1 MGFESL
7 NELWASICEEFKKQP
22 NFSSVGYNVWIKDIK
37 PLAMQAGSL
46 VLGVKNEY
54 MKNTV
59 ATYYKAVLEECCLS
73 VSGLN
78 LKIEIMVAPA
88 EAAAE
93 SRVAAP
99 TPAITTTYSFDNFVV
114 GPSNRFAHAAS
125 LSVAE
130 NPDGN
135 WNPLYIWGNSGV
147 GKTHLV
153 SAIKNH
159 IVQKY
164 PEKKVEYLR
173 GEEFANQLIEALR
186 AGTTKIFHDR
196 YRSLDVLIL
205 DDIHFIAGKE
215 STQEEFFNTF
225 NVLYQANKQI
235 IITSDR
241 PPKEI
246 HPLDER
252 IRSRFESG
260 LITDINPPD
269 FETRVGIIRNKA
281 QQLQISLSEEFTFYI
296 AEHIKMNT
304 RQIEG
309 VVKKLHAYIQL
320 QGHEPSLSVVQAC
333 IKDVV
338 SDNQAE
344 PITIDS
350 IIEEVARTYS
360 VSKEDIL
367 SKRKTADIA
376 LARQI
381 SIYVTKEIT
390 QLSFVAIGNFFSKDH
405 TTIMYTIKKIEELL
419 KRDPSQKKLVDDIIK
434 NLQR

>member
-22 NFSSVGYNVWIKDIK
+22 NFSNVGYNVWIKDIK

-78 LKIEIMVAPA
+78 LKIEIMVTPT

-93 SRVAAP
+93 RSVATS

-159 IVQKY
+159 IVQKF

-281 QQLQISLSEEFTFYI
+281 QQLQIKLSEEFTFYI

-309 VVKKLHAYIQL
+309 VVKKLHAYVQL

>member
-22 NFSSVGYNVWIKDIK
+22 NFSNVGYNVWIKDIK

-54 MKNTV
+54 MKNTII
-59 ATYYKAVLEECCLS
+59 TYYKAILEECCLS

-78 LKIEIMVAPA
+78 LKIEIMVTTADPV
-88 EAAAE
+88 AE
-93 SRVAAP
+93 SAVAAP
-99 TPAITTTYSFDNFVV
+99 APVGTAAYTFDNFVV

-125 LSVAE
+125 LAVAE

-153 SAIKNH
+153 LAIKNH
-159 IVQKY
+159 IAQKF
-164 PEKKVEYLR
+164 PDKKVEYLR

-196 YRSLDVLIL
+196 YRSLDILIL

-281 QQLQISLSEEFTFYI
+281 QQLQIKLSEEFTFYI

-304 RQIEG
+304 RQLEG

-320 QGHEPSLSVVQAC
+320 QAHEPSLSVVQAC

-338 SDNQAE
+338 SDSQAE
-344 PITIDS
+344 PITIDN

-367 SKRKTADIA
+367 SKRKTAEIA

-381 SIYVTKEIT
+381 SVYVTKQIT

-405 TTIMYTIKKIEELL
+405 TTIMYTIKKIEDLL
-419 KRDPSQKKLVDDIIK
+419 KRDPSQKKLVDNIIK